1 MDGWQ
6 ILSGVL
12 AALCLWLSWRLWR
25 LRRAMCELGDEFA
38 ARLSEP
44 TNTWIGISCQDKGLR
59 RLAVFLNEQL
69 ELLIRQRW
77 RYERREEK
85 QRRAR
90 TNLSHDL
97 RTPLTAICGYLNL
110 LKHEEK
116 SAAVETYLV
125 QIQSGVDVLRGLT
138 EELFR
143 YSIVTSS
150 YELKREK
157 INVVSVL
164 EESLLSFYASMQEK
178 GIQPVISMPEEP
190 VWRMLDISALNRI
203 FSNVIGN
210 ALKYSDGDLTVELKE
225 NGTIIFSNTAKTL
238 NAVIVGRLFDRFCTV
253 GTSYY
258 ATGLGLSIAK
268 ILTER
273 MGGHIRAEYRDEMLF
288 ITVQFCIS
296 LL

>member
-1 MDGWQ
+1 MVYGLVG
-6 ILSGVL
+6 ILVVIIAMLSIKIYLMERSAEEIMEAFGDRLESDTNILIDISSRNRKMRKL
-12 AALCLWLSWRLWR
+12 AARINAELRL
-25 LRRAMCELGDEFA
+25 LR
-38 ARLSEP
+38 
-44 TNTWIGISCQDKGLR
+44 K
-59 RLAVFLNEQL
+59 
-69 ELLIRQRW
+69 
-77 RYERREEK
+77 ERRCYQQGNQELK
-85 QRRAR
+85 DSV
-90 TNLSHDL
+90 TNISHDL

-116 SAAVETYLV
+116 SAAVEAYLV

>member
-1 MDGWQ
+1 MVYGLVG
-6 ILSGVL
+6 ILVVIIAMLSIKIYLMERSAEEIMEAFGDRLESDTNILIDISSRNRKMRKL
-12 AALCLWLSWRLWR
+12 AARINAELRL
-25 LRRAMCELGDEFA
+25 LR
-38 ARLSEP
+38 
-44 TNTWIGISCQDKGLR
+44 K
-59 RLAVFLNEQL
+59 
-69 ELLIRQRW
+69 
-77 RYERREEK
+77 ERRCYQQGNQELEDSV
-85 QRRAR
+85 
-90 TNLSHDL
+90 TNISHDL

>member
-1 MDGWQ
+1 MVYGLVG
-6 ILSGVL
+6 ILVVIIAMLSIKIYLMERSAEEIMEAFGDRLESDTNILIDISSRNRKMRKL
-12 AALCLWLSWRLWR
+12 AARINAELRL
-25 LRRAMCELGDEFA
+25 LR
-38 ARLSEP
+38 
-44 TNTWIGISCQDKGLR
+44 K
-59 RLAVFLNEQL
+59 
-69 ELLIRQRW
+69 
-77 RYERREEK
+77 ERRCYQQGNQELK
-85 QRRAR
+85 DSV
-90 TNLSHDL
+90 TNISHDL

-178 GIQPVISMPEEP
+178 GVQPVISMPEEP

>member
-1 MDGWQ
+1 MVYGLVG
-6 ILSGVL
+6 ILVVIIAMLSIKIYLMERSAEEIMEAFGDRLESDTNILIDISSRNRKMRKL
-12 AALCLWLSWRLWR
+12 AARINAELRL
-25 LRRAMCELGDEFA
+25 LR
-38 ARLSEP
+38 
-44 TNTWIGISCQDKGLR
+44 K
-59 RLAVFLNEQL
+59 
-69 ELLIRQRW
+69 
-77 RYERREEK
+77 ERRCYQQGNQELK
-85 QRRAR
+85 DSV
-90 TNLSHDL
+90 TNISHDL

-150 YELKREK
+150 YELKRDK

-258 ATGLGLSIAK
+258 ATGLGLSIAR